1 MNKSRLSVS
10 IGLASL
16 ATLPVTAQEQRDKEL
31 PERPNVIVLL
41 ADDIG
46 WGDLSPYGTSGV
58 ETPAVEELAQRGTR
72 FTDAHCVAATSTPSR
87 RPYLIRLR
95 FANSFFSRNR
105 NMKCFAQAAS
115 YPSRKKSEV
124 LGNSLLSLL
133 REYVSASYS

>member
-1 MNKSRLSVS
+1 MSMEHRTRRQTAV
-10 IGLASL
+10 GLALTASL
-16 ATLPVTAQEQRDKEL
+16 APAMAQQRAEGLL

-87 RPYLIRLR
+87 Y
-95 FANSFFSRNR
+95 
-105 NMKCFAQAAS
+105 
-115 YPSRKKSEV
+115 
-124 LGNSLLSLL
+124 SLLTGH
-133 REYVSASYS
+133 YA

>member
-1 MNKSRLSVS
+1 MNKSKLSVS

-72 FTDAHCVAATSTPSR
+72 FTDAHCVAATSTLTLLPPHRSLRLEAGGHR
-87 RPYLIRLR
+87 RRQRRRTDDHTSGAVYGRR
-95 FANSFFSRNR
+95 
-105 NMKCFAQAAS
+105 
-115 YPSRKKSEV
+115 
-124 LGNSLLSLL
+124 SLP
-133 REYVSASYS
+133 